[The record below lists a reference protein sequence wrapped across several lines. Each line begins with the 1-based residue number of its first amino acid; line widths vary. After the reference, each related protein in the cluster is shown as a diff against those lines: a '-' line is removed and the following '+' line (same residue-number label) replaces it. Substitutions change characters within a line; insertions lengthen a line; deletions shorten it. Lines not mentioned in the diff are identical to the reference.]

1 MTILKKKYKNLFS
14 FLLFCIILYIFPHK
28 YLRDLDSS
36 MKFIQSDIQ
45 SELNQC
51 QKEWIQLNDDIFF
64 RNSLSYYFLD
74 TNEIRLFLERNN
86 NKKYYDF
93 KFYVKII
100 LNNRNT
106 NVYQVTKVN
115 SIHMDTVWSYT
126 TEMKTF
132 KFNLTSL
139 IDNTEKNYRL
149 QVLVSINNTLMY
161 KNPIDLIIK
170 NFNAKDHTKK
180 HSMICAK
187 SFYFPNSYLNH
198 FEFWIQMNRIN
209 GYDKISLFNNSF
221 DTKFNDLFIKYKDF
235 IDVHQFQCV
244 PNFYKPNKNNI
255 TFVTFERIKNVFNS
269 DPTSIHVHFEYINFN
284 ECYLKYKDKYKYIT
298 VIDDDESIIPRLAY
312 KHELDEFVYQKIDSY
327 PQKKDKITKKS
338 SKIAKYIEN
347 LTETL
352 NNGNKTNLA
361 FKMGFYLKHNT
372 MKIIFNKI
380 GEFLNSFNNSNSV
393 TSFDFTI
400 HIDIEKKCL
409 LDKNLYLNLTI
420 KNKDDFKYIK
430 YLYEMH
436 MKYIEPFLTR
446 NKNILDKFND
456 TFNRFYY
463 FTGKTSV
470 SSIWLVKSIHNT
482 LQTTELSTHYA
493 KNRVDNKYVPEEYGH
508 SCHFKTKYCAYF
520 SMASLFVNRILP
532 VKELYFDYNYFH
544 FYFKP
549 ILNNMFE
556 TEMS

>member
-1 MTILKKKYKNLFS
+1 M
-14 FLLFCIILYIFPHK
+14 
-28 YLRDLDSS
+28 
-36 MKFIQSDIQ
+36 
-45 SELNQC
+45 
-51 QKEWIQLNDDIFF
+51 
-64 RNSLSYYFLD
+64 
-74 TNEIRLFLERNN
+74 
-86 NKKYYDF
+86 
-93 KFYVKII
+93 
-100 LNNRNT
+100 
-106 NVYQVTKVN
+106 
-115 SIHMDTVWSYT
+115 
-126 TEMKTF
+126 
-132 KFNLTSL
+132 
-139 IDNTEKNYRL
+139 
-149 QVLVSINNTLMY
+149 
-161 KNPIDLIIK
+161 
-170 NFNAKDHTKK
+170 
-180 HSMICAK
+180 
-187 SFYFPNSYLNH
+187 
-198 FEFWIQMNRIN
+198 
-209 GYDKISLFNNSF
+209 
-221 DTKFNDLFIKYKDF
+221 
-235 IDVHQFQCV
+235 
-244 PNFYKPNKNNI
+244 
-255 TFVTFERIKNVFNS
+255 
-269 DPTSIHVHFEYINFN
+269 
-284 ECYLKYKDKYKYIT
+284 
-298 VIDDDESIIPRLAY
+298 AY

-493 KNRVDNKYVPEEYGH
+493 KNRVDNKYVPDVTARWSAVLAAEN
-508 SCHFKTKYCAYF
+508 APL
-520 SMASLFVNRILP
+520 A
-532 VKELYFDYNYFH
+532 
-544 FYFKP
+544 
-549 ILNNMFE
+549 
-556 TEMS
+556 